1 MCCQTQKE
9 AWAALVIQVA
19 TKTGGI
25 DMKEVMDVIFSIIAI
40 FSFVYILIMN
50 FKYMR
55 DISTM
60 SDKIAIMEF
69 LLISLIDNKDKE
81 EKKEAE

>member
-1 MCCQTQKE
+1 M
-9 AWAALVIQVA
+9 ALVIQVA

-25 DMKEVMDVIFSIIAI
+25 DMKEVMDVIFTIIAI